1 MISVN
6 FFVHTYTWISG
17 NGRKIICSSFE
28 IVFLYKQI
36 ALLWQRLVMSLVG
49 KELFHLNNLQLY
61 NIQNTIYQSKV
72 DVNTKKTKGEIQIS
86 RR

>member
-1 MISVN
+1 
-6 FFVHTYTWISG
+6 
-17 NGRKIICSSFE
+17 
-28 IVFLYKQI
+28 
-36 ALLWQRLVMSLVG
+36 MSLVG

-61 NIQNTIYQSKV
+61 NIQNTIYQRRV